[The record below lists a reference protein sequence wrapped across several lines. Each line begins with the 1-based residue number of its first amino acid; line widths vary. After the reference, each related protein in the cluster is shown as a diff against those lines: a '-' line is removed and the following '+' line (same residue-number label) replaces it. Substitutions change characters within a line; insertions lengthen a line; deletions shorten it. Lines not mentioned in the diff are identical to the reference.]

1 MIVQTFGLLLPLFIT
16 IGGGWLITR
25 FFGLTEKPL
34 ARALTDFFMPL
45 LVFSSLYSSSLSL
58 GDTASLFGT
67 ATFMVAAA
75 LAVALL
81 YARLTGVDP
90 RGFAMPVIFMNSGF
104 LGIPL
109 MQLAAGNEAMNIII
123 VLDQLL
129 TIYIFTLGFI
139 IVGGGITARGLAHTA
154 SSPIL
159 WAVILGFLFRFT
171 GIPLPDEL
179 LRTFEFAGRAAPPLA
194 AFVVGCS
201 LAAGSVRPD
210 WHVAAGIVLRMVAG
224 FCIGWAAAVIFDLTG
239 LSRTVV
245 MVTGALPAAVFSY
258 VLPSRFGAE
267 SEHAKQIVV
276 ISTFLS
282 LFTIPLSFSLAEIL

>member
-282 LFTIPLSFSLAEIL
+282 LFTIPLSFSLAEVL

>member
-1 MIVQTFGLLLPLFIT
+1 MIGQTFGILLPLFIT
-16 IGGGWLITR
+16 IAGGFLISR
-25 FFGLTEKPL
+25 FFGLPEEPL

-45 LVFSSLYSSSLSL
+45 LVFSSLYRSSISL
-58 GDTASLFGT
+58 GETAGLLGA

-75 LAVALL
+75 LAAALL
-81 YARLTGVDP
+81 YARTTGVDP

-109 MQLAAGNEAMNIII
+109 MQLAAGPEAMNIII

-139 IVGGGITARGLAHTA
+139 IVGGGITARGLVHTV

-159 WAVILGFLFRFT
+159 WAVVLGFFFRFA
-171 GIPLPDEL
+171 GIPVPKEL
-179 LRTFEFAGRAAPPLA
+179 LSTCEFAGRAAPPLA

-201 LAAGSVRPD
+201 LAAGTVRPD
-210 WHVAAGIVLRMVAG
+210 RHVAAGILLRRAAG
-224 FCIGWAAAVIFDLTG
+224 FGIGYAAVQIFGLSG

-245 MVTGALPAAVFSY
+245 LVTGALPSAVFSY
-258 VLPSRFGAE
+258 VLPARFGAE

-276 ISTFLS
+276 ISTFIS
-282 LFTIPLSFSLAEIL
+282 LFTIPLTLSLAETL